1 MAGVNLLSG
10 FARSFF
16 GRMLLSL
23 LAMHAVLLPALTFG
37 VYRIITDDIKE
48 EFINYARSQAYQYVI
63 TLQQMETKEASH
75 VMLQELVLAR
85 QIVYVDQVTRQGRVE
100 GRMTADG
107 AGNLSFNEDF
117 HFGGHNDNTYFISID
132 SLTSAATVGGKY
144 RFGFDETPVLE
155 RINLIFKRSLY
166 WIGGYLFALILL
178 IGFFGSRLSR
188 TIRRLSDATEKIAI
202 GEMDQPLEIN
212 SGISELDGLG
222 GDLEH
227 MRQEL
232 VKRGKNLHQLAYFD
246 GLTDLSNRYA
256 FTKLLESSMNLAQA
270 QGQKLAIL
278 NLDLDRFKRVND
290 TLGHSAGDDLLRIVA
305 SRLVGCLRMHEP
317 KEQNPSS
324 ASYDMIARFGGDE
337 FVIQLPMLAN
347 LADAG
352 KVAQRILD
360 ALRAPI
366 SINEHTVYCTGSIG
380 IAVFPQDGMDA
391 ETLLKHA
398 DMAMY
403 SAKEDGKNRYQFFSA
418 STNRA
423 TTAVLALESQL
434 QKAMENNEFVLHYQP
449 QLDLDSNQVIGV
461 EALVRWNHPQRGMIS
476 PAEFIPLAEDSGLI
490 TYIDEWVIAAACR
503 QHKIWRAMSLPP
515 LRVSVNVSA
524 KEFGRTS
531 LLIAVAEAVRAND
544 MGEEMLELEITESC
558 LMQNQADA
566 RVRLQELNSMGVRLA
581 VDDFGTGYSSLGY
594 LKRFPLDTLKI
605 DRAFVR
611 DLETDSDSRAIT
623 GAIIAMAHKLKLKVV
638 AEGVETSGQLAFL
651 QVHGCEIIQGFLF
664 AKPMPADELVHYL
677 IQHNSQQQQ
686 SKILAVA

>member
-1 MAGVNLLSG
+1 MAGINYFTR

-16 GRMLLSL
+16 GRMLLGL
-23 LAMHAVLLPALTFG
+23 LAVHALLLPALTFG
-37 VYRIITDDIKE
+37 VYRIITEDIKN
-48 EFINYARSQAYQYVI
+48 EFVNYARSQAYQYVI
-63 TLQQMETKEASH
+63 TLQQMESREAIH

-85 QIVYVDQVTRQGRVE
+85 QVVYVDQVTPDSRIE

-107 AGNLSFNEDF
+107 AEKLNFNEDF
-117 HFGGHNDNTYFISID
+117 HFGGRNDNTYFIAID
-132 SLTSAATVGGKY
+132 SAASGATVGGKY

-188 TIRRLSDATEKIAI
+188 TIRRLSDATGKIAV
-202 GEMDQPLEIN
+202 GEMDEALQLQ
-212 SGISELDGLG
+212 SGISEIDGLSEA
-222 GDLEH
+222 LEH

-232 VKRGKNLHQLAYFD
+232 VKRGKSLHQLAYFD
-246 GLTDLSNRYA
+246 GLTDLSNRHA
-256 FTKLLESSMNLAQA
+256 FTQQLENNINQA
-270 QGQKLAIL
+270 YSQGQKLAIL

-290 TLGHSAGDDLLRIVA
+290 TLGHSAGDELLRIVA
-305 SRLVGCLRMHEP
+305 SRLLGCLRMHET
-317 KEQNPSS
+317 KEQNHSSPSS
-324 ASYDMIARFGGDE
+324 DMIARFGGDE

-347 LADAG
+347 NADAG

-360 ALRAPI
+360 ALRTPI
-366 SINEHTVYCTGSIG
+366 SIGDHTVYCTGSIG

-391 ETLLKHA
+391 GTLLKNA

-403 SAKEDGKNRYQFFSA
+403 SAKEDGKNRYRFFSA

-423 TTAVLALESQL
+423 TAAVLALESQL
-434 QKAMENNEFVLHYQP
+434 QKAVENNELVLHYQP

-461 EALVRWNHPQRGMIS
+461 EALVRWNHPERGMIS

-490 TYIDEWVIAAACR
+490 TYLDEWVIAAACR

-515 LRVSVNVSA
+515 LRMSVNIST
-524 KEFGRTS
+524 KEFARSS
-531 LLIAVAEAVRAND
+531 LLISVAEAVRAND
-544 MGEEMLELEITESC
+544 VSEDMLELEITESC

-566 RVRLQELNSMGVRLA
+566 RVRLQELNSLGVRLA

-623 GAIIAMAHKLKLKVV
+623 AAIIAMAHKLKLKVV
-638 AEGVETSGQLAFL
+638 AEGVETSGQLMFL
-651 QVHGCEIIQGFLF
+651 QVHGCEVIQGFLL
-664 AKPMPADELVHYL
+664 AKPMPPDELVHFL
-677 IQHNSQQQQ
+677 LQHSSQKQA
-686 SKILAVA
+686 STALAVA